1 MSLKLTKKSNKLR
14 NFGIGGAIVIGTSLI
29 VLNTFPHLKTSILNY
44 IKGGEDE
51 EVDNEPIEL
60 NEDQSKIETPRDIA
74 EESMVDVNQWS
85 DDNLKSWLL
94 EVCIEILFNLKRFT
108 NIVERNPNS

>member
-1 MSLKLTKKSNKLR
+1 MSLNLTKKSNKLR

-60 NEDQSKIETPRDIA
+60 NEEQTISEPSRDIA
-74 EESMVDVNQWS
+74 EESMIDVNEWS
-85 DDNLKSWLL
+85 NDNLKSWLS
-94 EVCIEILFNLKRFT
+94 EVCIKC
-108 NIVERNPNS
+108 